1 MSTQTPKPDGPG
13 KQTAPGKPA
22 SRQPTDGA
30 GKDQEQKKD
39 RDEGQNLP
47 KTGRAASDTV
57 VQRWPT
63 LESGTLLHSSA

>member
-1 MSTQTPKPDGPG
+1 MGTQTPKPDGQA

-30 GKDQEQKKD
+30 AKDQEQKKD

-47 KTGRAASDTV
+47 KTGRAPSD
-57 VQRWPT
+57 PG
-63 LESGTLLHSSA
+63 E

>member
-1 MSTQTPKPDGPG
+1 MSTQTPKPDGQA

-47 KTGRAASDTV
+47 KTGRAPSEPV
-57 VQRWPT
+57 
-63 LESGTLLHSSA
+63 E

>member
-1 MSTQTPKPDGPG
+1 MTTQTPKPDGQP

-30 GKDQEQKKD
+30 GKDQEQKKE

-47 KTGRAASDTV
+47 KTGRAPPDRV
-57 VQRWPT
+57 
-63 LESGTLLHSSA
+63 SA